1 MKDMVRVGVFKLV
14 VSFPIL
20 TENNG
25 FLLQFRSAGLKL
37 IRRIDLEEQI
47 YFELLLP
54 KYFEGSLLPREPDL

>member
-1 MKDMVRVGVFKLV
+1 MAVKDMVRVGVSKLV
-14 VSFPIL
+14 VALPIL

-47 YFELLLP
+47 NIELLLDC
-54 KYFEGSLLPREPDL
+54 SLRCTV